1 MPARIQ
7 FSKGDLIPNTRLTF
21 LEDLPS
27 VNKRRQARFRCS
39 CNTVVD
45 RDLNWVRFLNITSC
59 GCYKSEVVIEKNT
72 KHGQASRENR
82 SGAYRSWQAMHQRC
96 KSNPYYVNITI
107 CERWSGDNGFINFLQ
122 DMGERPNEL
131 TIERVDNTKG
141 YEPTNCIWASRLV
154 QSNNSINTVKVTI
167 DGETNSINEWCRTK
181 NIGYHL
187 IKQRRQRGMTLED
200 AITTPINTSKQG
212 RKICQK

>member
-1 MPARIQ
+1 MAKRIEYETGET
-7 FSKGDLIPNTRLTF
+7 FLNTRLSF
-21 LEDLPS
+21 QHDIDPIG
-27 VNKRRQARFRCS
+27 KRRRALFLCS
-39 CNTVVD
+39 CGKKVELDISWVKS
-45 RDLNWVRFLNITSC
+45 LNSTSC
-59 GCYKSEVVIEKNT
+59 GCYKSELITNKNT
-72 KHGQASRENR
+72 KHSCASRENK

-96 KSNPYYVNITI
+96 KSDPYYVNINI
-107 CERWSGDNGFINFLQ
+107 CERWSGNDGFINFLQ

-167 DGETNSINEWCRTK
+167 DGETNSISEWCRIK
-181 NIGYHL
+181 GIGYHL

-212 RKICQK
+212 RKICQR